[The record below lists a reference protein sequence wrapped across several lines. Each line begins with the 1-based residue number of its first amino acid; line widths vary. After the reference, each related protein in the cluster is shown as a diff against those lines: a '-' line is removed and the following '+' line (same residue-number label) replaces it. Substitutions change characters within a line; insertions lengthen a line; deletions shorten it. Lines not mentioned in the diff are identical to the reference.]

1 MSGIREGERS
11 ISGRVGPSEV
21 QRQET
26 SWHSSVVLARALY
39 MAGLQLDKSGSAGG
53 VTSLKQGHQPAA
65 QEDKDKKG

>member
-1 MSGIREGERS
+1 M
-11 ISGRVGPSEV
+11 

-26 SWHSSVVLARALY
+26 SWHSSVVLARALC